1 MIISQIIKQ
10 VVDTKG
16 CVLIRPRK
24 EDHIKG
30 DLYHYDVKE
39 AFQGNKKGWTLLD
52 LFTAS
57 AMLKVYEALNK
68 ETNRYKFDSLHINT
82 LIDFTWKHIN

>member
-1 MIISQIIKQ
+1 MVTSQIIKQ

-24 EDHIKG
+24 EDHVKGNPWQYDIK
-30 DLYHYDVKE
+30 E
-39 AFQGNKKGWTLLD
+39 PFQGNKKGWTLVD

-57 AMLKVYEALNK
+57 AMVKVYDTLKDENK
-68 ETNRYKFDSLHINT
+68 GKFDRLHINT
-82 LIDFTWKHIN
+82 LVDFTWKHIS